1 MYILNFWHTVSDYA
15 EWKKV
20 FDSDPLGREASG
32 VRRHSIER
40 LVGDE
45 HMVIGHLEFDS
56 LGEAETF
63 AGRLQEVWKGLG
75 GKVVSDQG
83 FTITEALE
91 QKQLGGES
99 ARRAA

>member
-1 MYILNFWHTVSDYA
+1 MYVLNYWHTVPDYA

-20 FDSDPLGREASG
+20 FDKDPLDRKGSG
-32 VRRHSIER
+32 IRRFTIER
-40 LVGDE
+40 PVGDE
-45 HMVIGHLEFDS
+45 HRVIGHLEFDS

-75 GKVVSDQG
+75 RSVISDEG
-83 FTITEALE
+83 FTLTEVLE
-91 QKQLGGES
+91 TQDFRGEA

>member
-1 MYILNFWHTVSDYA
+1 MYVLNYWHAVPDYA

-32 VRRHSIER
+32 IRRFTIER
-40 LVGDE
+40 PVGDE
-45 HMVIGHLEFDS
+45 HRVIGHLEFDS

-63 AGRLQEVWKGLG
+63 AGRLQEVWKGVG
-75 GKVVSDQG
+75 GGIISEEG
-83 FTITEALE
+83 YTLTEILE
-91 QKQLGGES
+91 TQDFRRES